1 MTNIFTNFVPNKV
14 IPVGDREPPWMTKN
28 IKKLLKDKSK
38 LYKEYIKNGRKKGDY
53 EKFLNMTTNI
63 TTDILNS
70 KKNYFVN
77 LAEELC
83 NPKLNR
89 KTYWS
94 ILKPFTNGEK
104 VSILPPLLEN
114 DHIVINFNEKA
125 SHLNYFFLQ
134 INAL

>member
-1 MTNIFTNFVPNKV
+1 MNFVPNKL
-14 IPVGDREPPWMTKN
+14 ITVGDREPPWMAKN

-38 LYKEYIKNGRKKGDY
+38 LCKEYIKNGRKKGDY

-63 TTDILNS
+63 TTEILNS

-83 NPKLNR
+83 YPKLNR

-94 ILKPFTNGEK
+94 ILKSFTNGEK
-104 VSILPPLLEN
+104 VPIIPPLFEN
-114 DHIVINFNEKA
+114 DHFVTNFNEKA
-125 SHLNYFFLQ
+125 SHFNDFFLQ